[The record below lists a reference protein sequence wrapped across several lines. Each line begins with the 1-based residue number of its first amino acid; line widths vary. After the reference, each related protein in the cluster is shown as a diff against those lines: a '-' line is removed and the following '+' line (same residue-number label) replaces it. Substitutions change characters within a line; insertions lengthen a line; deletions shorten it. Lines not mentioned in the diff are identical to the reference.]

1 MPLKDSPP
9 ALLLVTGGLLGLT
22 FPLAKLASEASISPI
37 IWAWLIA
44 AGSGTVLFLI
54 QLSLNNKLLVQ
65 RNYLVYYLI
74 SAIFSLVLPNVLI
87 FTVIPILGSGFTGVL
102 FTLSPIFTLTLSSIW
117 QVRMPSKLGIA
128 GILLGFVGAVIVAL
142 TRGEID
148 QPASIL
154 WVLTA
159 LLIPVSL
166 AVGNIHRSLAWPE
179 DAQPMQLAIGSNLAA
194 ALLLFILAIANS
206 QVTEFVALLS
216 VKKLIVVQVI
226 GSAAMFSV
234 LYRLQQVGGPTYLSQ
249 IGYVAA
255 AVALFT
261 GTLFLD
267 ERYSILT
274 WFGAMVIVCG
284 ILLNVVAHQRNYP

>member
-102 FTLSPIFTLTLSSIW
+102 LRYPLY
-117 QVRMPSKLGIA
+117 
-128 GILLGFVGAVIVAL
+128 LL
-142 TRGEID
+142 
-148 QPASIL
+148 
-154 WVLTA
+154 
-159 LLIPVSL
+159 
-166 AVGNIHRSLAWPE
+166 
-179 DAQPMQLAIGSNLAA
+179 
-194 ALLLFILAIANS
+194 
-206 QVTEFVALLS
+206 
-216 VKKLIVVQVI
+216 
-226 GSAAMFSV
+226 
-234 LYRLQQVGGPTYLSQ
+234 
-249 IGYVAA
+249 
-255 AVALFT
+255 
-261 GTLFLD
+261 
-267 ERYSILT
+267 
-274 WFGAMVIVCG
+274 
-284 ILLNVVAHQRNYP
+284 